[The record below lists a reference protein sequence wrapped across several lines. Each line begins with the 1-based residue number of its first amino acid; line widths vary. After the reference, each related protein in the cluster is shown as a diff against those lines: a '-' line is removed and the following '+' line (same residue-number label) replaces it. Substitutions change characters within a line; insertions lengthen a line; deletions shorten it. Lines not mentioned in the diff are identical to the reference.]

1 MKPDLIQK
9 ILKKLQ
15 PQRERL
21 LIVDDE
27 ESLRKLFNEFFEK
40 RGYRVS
46 TAESLAEAEAKLGT
60 ETFDLILQD
69 VMLGDGDGIEFLRKI
84 KLLQPGVPTIILTG
98 LGYDEPV
105 LHEATE
111 NGAAGYMSKLLPLDQ
126 VLMEV
131 HRVLKATAK
140 AKSTAAEMP
149 SGKDATPD
157 SVTDLST
164 LAGSSIQ
171 S

>member
-1 MKPDLIQK
+1 MKSDLIQK

-27 ESLRKLFNEFFEK
+27 ESLRKLFSGFFEK
-40 RGYRVS
+40 RGYQVS
-46 TAESLAEAEAKLGT
+46 TAESLSEAETKLGT

-131 HRVLKATAK
+131 HRVLKAAAK
-140 AKSTAAEMP
+140 AKSDDDDQAPE
-149 SGKDATPD
+149 KDINPN
-157 SVTDLST
+157 SVTDLSN
-164 LAGSSIQ
+164 LAGSSVQ